1 MHPGLLPEPLAHVT
15 ADELA
20 FDEAVNALVDYI
32 PCSSAPG
39 RGWRFTGCCR
49 LEAAES
55 ALEAA
60 QTTAKEAEADFD
72 AAQDRFD
79 EAERALDD
87 TRAARDRARRARY
100 AASKE
105 HERIAITV
113 SRAPAAPARDH
124 RAP

>member
-1 MHPGLLPEPLAHVT
+1 MHLGLLPEPLAHVT

-20 FDEAVNALVDYI
+20 FDEAVNLLVDYI

-72 AAQDRFD
+72 AAQVLATSLFGD
-79 EAERALDD
+79 
-87 TRAARDRARRARY
+87 
-100 AASKE
+100 
-105 HERIAITV
+105 V
-113 SRAPAAPARDH
+113 PAALREHGSATLDEH
-124 RAP
+124 